1 MKKILTIILAT
12 FISTAAF
19 SQASVCGQFH
29 KKYCILETAKGEKWM
44 YNAQSKSGLF
54 NQGMVSK
61 LRCVI
66 YKGMDYRI
74 TVCCKTV
81 LGDKV
86 NYKIFDGRT
95 NELLFD
101 KPVVDNKRLRVS
113 GPFTVETLQNFEP
126 ISPNELETEQLVH
139 EDVGDWSEKIKQH
152 LLSTGIKNGRKDE
165 RVTFSRVELLADSY
179 LHAEGFYL
187 SADQAGMNG
196 KGEKKVY
203 IHIGPKFGTVS
214 RAAGAVGPQR

>member
-1 MKKILTIILAT
+1 MRSIFLSIIFACLSFT
-12 FISTAAF
+12 GF
-19 SQASVCGQFH
+19 SQASVCSGFH
-29 KKYCILETAKGEKWM
+29 KKYCTFEKSNEKWT

-74 TVCCKTV
+74 SVCCETV

-101 KPVVDNKRLRVS
+101 NAAAEDTQYFEFQSVS
-113 GPFTVETLQNFEP
+113 TR
-126 ISPNELETEQLVH
+126 QLVIEVIVPQGAAEKDKH
-139 EDVGDWSEKIKQH
+139 KATDAACVGLLIENKITDRQ
-152 LLSTGIKNGRKDE
+152 
-165 RVTFSRVELLADSY
+165 
-179 LHAEGFYL
+179 GF
-187 SADQAGMNG
+187 
-196 KGEKKVY
+196 
-203 IHIGPKFGTVS
+203 
-214 RAAGAVGPQR
+214 

>member
-1 MKKILTIILAT
+1 MKTIFLSIL
-12 FISTAAF
+12 FIGLGLGAY
-19 SQASVCGQFH
+19 SQSGVCSNFH
-29 KKYCILETAKGEKWM
+29 KKYCVLEKSNEKWT

-74 TVCCKTV
+74 SVCCQTI

-101 KPVVDNKRLRVS
+101 NSAAEDTQVFEFQSVS
-113 GPFTVETLQNFEP
+113 TR
-126 ISPNELETEQLVH
+126 QLVIEVFVPPGATEKDKH
-139 EDVGDWSEKIKQH
+139 KATDAACVGLLIENKVTDKQ
-152 LLSTGIKNGRKDE
+152 G
-165 RVTFSRVELLADSY
+165 FSSY
-179 LHAEGFYL
+179 
-187 SADQAGMNG
+187 
-196 KGEKKVY
+196 
-203 IHIGPKFGTVS
+203 
-214 RAAGAVGPQR
+214 